1 MPEKEIS
8 ALPIFWRKKE
18 RRKEIIL
25 FTQKKKK
32 KHIAGLSG
40 SFISN
45 CYQEQYFVES

>member
-1 MPEKEIS
+1 LEEEGAEEGDYFVHS
-8 ALPIFWRKKE
+8 
-18 RRKEIIL
+18 
-25 FTQKKKK
+25 KKKK